1 MCEGGCVCACA
12 RVCVCVCVRGW
23 MAVWVC
29 ALLDNGQ
36 RCFFGVVLLTVAA
49 LLSISLMAL
58 LSRSAFSTMNSF
70 KDRSVFL
77 TEFLISCCRT
87 TLITHLDHVH
97 HGVCVHE
104 VQSSVVTQVTQL
116 RETLHRDPDAPE
128 LLHLPHTQTHTGST
142 ENI

>member
-1 MCEGGCVCACA
+1 MCACVCGWVCVCEGG
-12 RVCVCVCVRGW
+12 W
-23 MAVWVC
+23 LWVC

-128 LLHLPHTQTHTGST
+128 LLHLPHTHRHTQDQQKIF
-142 ENI
+142 NHP